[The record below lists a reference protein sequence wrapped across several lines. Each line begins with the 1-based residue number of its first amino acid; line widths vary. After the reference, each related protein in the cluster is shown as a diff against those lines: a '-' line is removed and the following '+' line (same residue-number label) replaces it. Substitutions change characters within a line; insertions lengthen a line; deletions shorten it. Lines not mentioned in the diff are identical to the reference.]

1 VDVKGKVAIIT
12 GGASGIGYAIAKAF
26 AEAGATFVIADVD
39 SVGGARASDEL
50 QRFGREGLFV
60 KTNVGEAEDVRRLVD
75 AAVEKFGRLDI
86 LVNNAGLQ
94 HIAPVVEFPEDR
106 WNLLVGVI
114 LTGTFLCSKYAL
126 PHMIER
132 RWGRVINIASLHAKV
147 ASPFKSAYIS
157 AKHGVLGLTKA
168 VALEVAQYNV
178 TCNAICPAYVR
189 TPLVEKQIVDQAIR
203 HGISREEVVT
213 KIMTEPA
220 AIKRL
225 LEPDEVAS
233 LTLYLCSDQAAGL
246 TGAALDIDLGWT
258 AR

>member
-1 VDVKGKVAIIT
+1 MNRKVAIIT
-12 GGASGIGYAIAKAF
+12 GGASGIGYAISKALAKA
-26 AEAGATFVIADVD
+26 GASFVIADLD
-39 SVGGARASDEL
+39 SARGEQARDEL
-50 QRFGREGLFV
+50 QRFGPDGLFV
-60 KTNVGEAEDVRRLVD
+60 QTNVADAEDVRRLVSST
-75 AAVEKFGRLDI
+75 VEKFGRLDI
-86 LVNNAGLQ
+86 LVNNAGIQ

-106 WNLLVGVI
+106 WNLLLAVM
-114 LTGTFLCSKYAL
+114 LTGPFLCSKYAL

-132 RWGRVINIASLHAKV
+132 RWGRIINIGSFHAKV
-147 ASPFKSAYIS
+147 ASPFKSAYVA
-157 AKHGVLGLTKA
+157 AKHGVIGLTKTI
-168 VALEVAQYNV
+168 ALEVAQHNV

-189 TPLVEKQIVDQAIR
+189 TPLVEKQIADQAVR
-203 HGISREEVVT
+203 HGISAGDVVA

-233 LTLYLCSDQAAGL
+233 LALYLCSDQAAGF